1 MAASVN
7 VAATCVGTRNLGP
20 GWRSVVWV
28 QGCPLH
34 CPECIAPDWIPDRVA
49 NLVPTEELAAR
60 LIADPAVDGL
70 TFSGGEPMVQATAL
84 AEVVRHVRR
93 VRDVSLICFTG
104 YTLSHLRKHPP
115 EPGVADL
122 LSEVDVLVAGPYLAG
137 RNDGRGLRGST
148 NQRVHH
154 LTPRLAEGF
163 DFEQGPRTAEVR
175 VGGDDEFVELMLV
188 GVPPHGMLATVA
200 ELSRRIVREQE
211 GLR

>member
-1 MAASVN
+1 MAANVN
-7 VAATCVGTRNLGP
+7 VAAICVGTRNLGP
-20 GWRSVVWV
+20 GWRSALWV

-49 NLVPTEELAAR
+49 NLVPADELAAE

-70 TFSGGEPMVQATAL
+70 TFSGGEPMMQAAAL

-93 VRDVSLICFTG
+93 ARDVSLICFTG
-104 YTLSHLRKHPP
+104 FTLQRLKERPP
-115 EPGVADL
+115 SPGVPEL
-122 LSEVDVLVAGPYLAG
+122 LSEVDVLVDGPYQAA

-154 LTPRLAEGF
+154 LTGALADGF

-188 GVPPHGMLATVA
+188 GVPPHGMAATV
-200 ELSRRIVREQE
+200 EEISRRIERESVR
-211 GLR
+211 